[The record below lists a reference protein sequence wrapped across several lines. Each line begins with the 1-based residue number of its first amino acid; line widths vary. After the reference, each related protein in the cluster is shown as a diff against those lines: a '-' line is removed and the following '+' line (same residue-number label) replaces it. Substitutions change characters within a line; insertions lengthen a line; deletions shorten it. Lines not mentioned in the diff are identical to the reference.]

1 LTLTQLGK
9 DWAGQVSENIINAL
23 IAVFDQLRRII
34 DDRLLK
40 ITLDSTQHK
49 MLMTQEEQRFA
60 EYIARIDEYTKQMRE
75 DAKAFRQEIR
85 QKLETWSNDKGGEL
99 RNRMRTKMRKGIV
112 DGPRLARALE
122 DEQDEATDDIFSQV
136 QEDALALQDRL
147 SIDLEG
153 FKTWNAVPPDARFS
167 VNIEEVT
174 KYENVLKP
182 VLGAAGTVGG
192 ILAAEAGLLAPAVV
206 LLGSN
211 PAGWAVLGVGV
222 LVGAVGGL
230 LGSLSGG
237 WLGSKSK
244 EMIHENRVK
253 AAEPEVFAAIDK
265 YVRNTSETL
274 NNIAEE
280 FYDQLD
286 ERLIKSRNT
295 QTTQFE
301 QERQRS
307 MGVMNLTQ
315 QDKNNAAIAPKNTE
329 VKHAAITESKTHDAV
344 AAKR

>member
-1 LTLTQLGK
+1 
-9 DWAGQVSENIINAL
+9 
-23 IAVFDQLRRII
+23 
-34 DDRLLK
+34 
-40 ITLDSTQHK
+40 
-49 MLMTQEEQRFA
+49 
-60 EYIARIDEYTKQMRE
+60 MRE

-167 VNIEEVT
+167 VNREEVT

-222 LVGAVGGL
+222 LVAAVGGL

-315 QDKNNAAIAPKNTE
+315 QDKNNAAIVLKTDLATLDTLRVKLHE
-329 VKHAAITESKTHDAV
+329 VCA
-344 AAKR
+344 